1 MYAVLK
7 TGGKQYKA
15 LLDDTLK
22 VEKLK
27 GEVDEPVVF
36 EKVLMVAGDDDKV
49 IIGQPF
55 IKSASVRGH
64 IVKQAKDKK
73 VIVFKHKRR
82 KNYRIKKGHRQFF
95 TQVKI
100 DSIDVQ

>member
-15 LLDDTLK
+15 LLGDTLK
-22 VEKLK
+22 VEKLQ
-27 GEVDEPVVF
+27 GEVGEPVVF
-36 EKVLMVAGDDDKV
+36 EKVLMIAGDDESV

-55 IKSASVRGH
+55 IESASVRGH
-64 IVKQAKDKK
+64 IIEQAKDKK

-82 KNYRIKKGHRQFF
+82 KNYRLKKGHRQFF

-100 DSIDVQ
+100 DGIDAQ

>member
-15 LLDDTLK
+15 LLGDTLK

-27 GEVDEPVVF
+27 GAVGDKIIF
-36 EKVLMVAGDDDKV
+36 EKILMVAEDEEN
-49 IIGQPF
+49 ILIGQPF
-55 IKSASVRGH
+55 IESASVSGQ

-73 VIVFKHKRR
+73 IIVFKYKRR
-82 KNYRIKKGHRQFF
+82 KRYRLKKGHRQFF
-95 TQVKI
+95 TEVKI
-100 DSIDVQ
+100 DSIDVL

>member
-15 LLDDTLK
+15 LLGDTLK

-27 GEVDEPVVF
+27 GEVGEPIVF
-36 EKVLMVAGDDDKV
+36 EKVLMIAGDDENV
-49 IIGQPF
+49 TIGQPF

-73 VIVFKHKRR
+73 IIVFKYKRR
-82 KNYRIKKGHRQFF
+82 KKYRLKKGHRQLF

-100 DSIDVQ
+100 NSIDV

>member
-15 LLDDTLK
+15 LSGDILK

-27 GEVDEPVVF
+27 GKVGDTVVF
-36 EKVLMVAGDDDKV
+36 EKILMVAGDNENV

-55 IKSASVRGH
+55 IKSASVSGH

-73 VIVFKHKRR
+73 VIVFKYKRR
-82 KNYRIKKGHRQFF
+82 KGYRLKRGHRQFF
-95 TQVKI
+95 TEVKI